1 MLLARKIAEKELSEE
16 KHRCEPHDSFYI
28 GSDVFYTY
36 IVANDLW
43 GLRIAQRTKEGYF
56 SRAEKLREG
65 LLSGTF
71 PSNIREQFVSMLEY
85 FGQTPIIVR
94 SSSFLEDGFGNAFAG
109 KYESVFCANRG
120 TPEERLAAF
129 ENAVRQVYASTMDPS
144 ALEYRRQRG
153 LEKKDEQMAILV
165 QRVSGSYYGKLYMPC
180 AAGVGYSYSTY
191 QWRRDIDPDAGML
204 RLVMGLGTKAVDRT
218 QNDYPRLVNLDRPAV
233 TMTKNVAEKHR
244 FSQHKLDVLDL
255 EENALCEKDLD
266 AVLPVLP
273 RWLKN
278 LLLEHDYEAEQRLY
292 DMGRP
297 RQIWFISCQR
307 LLENEAFTGLMKKL
321 LATLQR
327 VYENPVDIE
336 YTVNCGENGDFLVNL
351 LQCRPLYVGQNREAV
366 RIPALKAERTFFDI
380 YDTCMGRSSC
390 RKLDALVLVDPKEYY
405 EYPYARK
412 SEVAGVIGRIN
423 RYFLSQP
430 EKKNVLLA
438 VPGRIGTSSPELG
451 IPAAFAE
458 LFRLLRHL
466 RGIRRPGR
474 IHARAEF
481 RKPHVPGSGGSGYF
495 LCGHLCGP
503 GGNLLSP
510 GLLCGLSGSVCQNLS
525 PGGRAVLHD
534 FRV

>member
-1 MLLARKIAEKELSEE
+1 M
-16 KHRCEPHDSFYI
+16 
-28 GSDVFYTY
+28 
-36 IVANDLW
+36 
-43 GLRIAQRTKEGYF
+43 
-56 SRAEKLREG
+56 
-65 LLSGTF
+65 
-71 PSNIREQFVSMLEY
+71 
-85 FGQTPIIVR
+85 
-94 SSSFLEDGFGNAFAG
+94 
-109 KYESVFCANRG
+109 
-120 TPEERLAAF
+120 
-129 ENAVRQVYASTMDPS
+129 
-144 ALEYRRQRG
+144 
-153 LEKKDEQMAILV
+153 
-165 QRVSGSYYGKLYMPC
+165 
-180 AAGVGYSYSTY
+180 
-191 QWRRDIDPDAGML
+191 
-204 RLVMGLGTKAVDRT
+204 
-218 QNDYPRLVNLDRPAV
+218 
-233 TMTKNVAEKHR
+233 
-244 FSQHKLDVLDL
+244 
-255 EENALCEKDLD
+255 
-266 AVLPVLP
+266 LPVLP

-458 LFRLLRHL
+458 LSGYC
-466 RGIRRPGR
+466 GICEVSDD
-474 IHARAEF
+474 RAGYMPELSF
-481 RKPHVPGSGGSGYF
+481 GSHMFQDLVEADIFYAAIYADREEICYHRDCFADCPDLFAKICPQEEGLSSMISVYDLAGMEVYLWMDAPGSHAA
-495 LCGHLCGP
+495 CG
-503 GGNLLSP
+503 
-510 GLLCGLSGSVCQNLS
+510 VKD
-525 PGGRAVLHD
+525 RE
-534 FRV
+534 